1 MIVEMN
7 KSKPMGLKLTLF
19 SIGSLLL
26 ILYKN
31 PDFRKLNLLRT
42 RHFPRHGDK
51 NFNLRCT
58 GDDEQISGV
67 AESVHRLRAH
77 DVGVVVAIGDSIT
90 AANGAHAQNM
100 EECTIEHPGL
110 SWSIGGDSSI
120 HTLVTLPN
128 LLRKFRPNVT
138 GFSTTENPHANFNMA
153 IPGQRAYDL
162 LIYQVDPLIEKIKAN
177 ASLYANEWKIITLQI
192 GTCDLCRFCGS
203 QWETDLSNATSFVSH
218 VKQVLD
224 TLASNLPR
232 TFVNLVGP
240 MYIVS
245 RANESGLEDCYQRRA
260 ERCKCEHDPRYS
272 QLFNEY
278 HEGLERLAMSA
289 EYTEREDFTVVFQ
302 PFAKEFG
309 KRPLISRNKANE
321 KSIVNKSELVT
332 YDCLH
337 LSSHG
342 NSKRNSLDLLICCLQ
357 HLIILVQ

>member
-1 MIVEMN
+1 MIVDSN
-7 KSKPMGLKLTLF
+7 KSKRMGLKLTLF
-19 SIGSLLL
+19 AIGTLLL
-26 ILYKN
+26 TQFMN
-31 PDFRKLNLLRT
+31 PDLSNLGVLRNHQFS
-42 RHFPRHGDK
+42 RLDNRP
-51 NFNLRCT
+51 FNLRCASDNDQT
-58 GDDEQISGV
+58 SGR
-67 AESVHRLRAH
+67 AESVHRLRAQ
-77 DVGVVVAIGDSIT
+77 DVGVVAAIGDSIT

-162 LIYQVDPLIEKIKAN
+162 LIYQVDPLLEKIKAN

-203 QWETDLSNATSFVSH
+203 QWETDLSNATNFVSH

-224 TLASNLPR
+224 TLASKLPR

-245 RANESGLEDCYQRRA
+245 RANESGLDECRQRRA
-260 ERCKCEHDPRYS
+260 KRCKCEHDPRYS

-278 HEGLERLAMSA
+278 HDGLARLAMSA
-289 EYTEREDFTVVFQ
+289 EYTERENFTVVFQ
-302 PFAKEFG
+302 PFAKEIG
-309 KRPLISRNKANE
+309 KRPLISR
-321 KSIVNKSELVT
+321 NKSELVT

-342 NSKRNSLDLLICCLQ
+342 NSKRNSLDLLICC
-357 HLIILVQ
+357 